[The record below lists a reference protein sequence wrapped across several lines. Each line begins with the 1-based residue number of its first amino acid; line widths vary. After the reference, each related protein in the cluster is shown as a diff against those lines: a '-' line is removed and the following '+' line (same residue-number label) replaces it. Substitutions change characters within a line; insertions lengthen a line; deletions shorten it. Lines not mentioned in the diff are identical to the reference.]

1 MNNLRPVGIIGT
13 GKYVPEKILTNS
25 DLEKMVDT
33 NDEWIVS
40 RTGIKERHIAAPDQA
55 TSDLAYEAAI
65 KALESAGMTGSDLD
79 LIIVA
84 TITPDSSFPSTAC
97 ILQDKLGAKGAAAFD
112 LSAACSGFVYGL
124 ASATS
129 FIQSG
134 MYNNALVIGADCL
147 SRITDYTDRNTC
159 VLFGD
164 GAGAVVVGEVPEGRG
179 FKAFDLG
186 AEGSGGSLL
195 QMEGGGSRLPA
206 TAETV
211 ENKKHYINMN
221 GREVFKFAVRVM
233 GTATIEV
240 LRKAG
245 MERTDV
251 DLFVPHQANIRII
264 QSAMQRLE
272 LPEEKVVVNVDKY
285 ANTSAASIPLALVE
299 AAEEGRMKA
308 GDTVLM
314 VGFGGGLTWGHRYS
328 FGKIDIWEMN
338 EMGKIAFVFPGQGS
352 QAVGMAKDAY
362 ESVPAA
368 TEIFRTADET
378 LGFSLSNLVFEGPET
393 ELKQTSNTQPALLTA
408 SIALLEAFKEKGIQ
422 PDYTAGHSLGEYSAL
437 VAAGVLSFADAVS
450 TVRARGQYMEQAVPG
465 GQGAMAAVLGADRE
479 ALGVLCRDVSESG
492 HAVEL
497 ANINCPGQI
506 VISGVKEGVAAVA
519 ERVKEAGGKRAI
531 ALEVS
536 GPFHSS
542 LMKGAAEKLAEKLKT
557 VTFSPAAVPVVA
569 NVTARPAEDGQV
581 QDLLTAQV
589 YSPVLWEDSVT
600 WLIEQGVDTF
610 IEIGSGSVLTGLIKK
625 QIKP

>member
-1 MNNLRPVGIIGT
+1 MNNLRPVGVIGT

-124 ASATS
+124 ATATS

-164 GAGAVVVGEVPEGRG
+164 GAGAVIVGEVPEGRG
-179 FKAFDLG
+179 FKSFDLG
-186 AEGSGGSLL
+186 AEGAGGSLL

-206 TAETV
+206 SVETV
-211 ENKKHYINMN
+211 ENKKHYIYMN

-233 GTATIEV
+233 GTATVEV

-245 MERTDV
+245 LERTDV

-314 VGFGGGLTWGHRYS
+314 VGFGGGLTWG
-328 FGKIDIWEMN
+328 
-338 EMGKIAFVFPGQGS
+338 A
-352 QAVGMAKDAY
+352 
-362 ESVPAA
+362 
-368 TEIFRTADET
+368 
-378 LGFSLSNLVFEGPET
+378 
-393 ELKQTSNTQPALLTA
+393 
-408 SIALLEAFKEKGIQ
+408 
-422 PDYTAGHSLGEYSAL
+422 
-437 VAAGVLSFADAVS
+437 
-450 TVRARGQYMEQAVPG
+450 
-465 GQGAMAAVLGADRE
+465 
-479 ALGVLCRDVSESG
+479 
-492 HAVEL
+492 
-497 ANINCPGQI
+497 
-506 VISGVKEGVAAVA
+506 
-519 ERVKEAGGKRAI
+519 
-531 ALEVS
+531 
-536 GPFHSS
+536 
-542 LMKGAAEKLAEKLKT
+542 
-557 VTFSPAAVPVVA
+557 
-569 NVTARPAEDGQV
+569 
-581 QDLLTAQV
+581 
-589 YSPVLWEDSVT
+589 
-600 WLIEQGVDTF
+600 
-610 IEIGSGSVLTGLIKK
+610 SVLVW
-625 QIKP
+625 

>member
-55 TSDLAYEAAI
+55 TSDLAYEAAL

-97 ILQDKLGAKGAAAFD
+97 ILQDKLGAKGVAAFD

-124 ASATS
+124 ATATS
-129 FIQSG
+129 FIKSG

-186 AEGSGGSLL
+186 AEGAGGSLL
-195 QMEGGGSRLPA
+195 NIEGGGSRLPA
-206 TAETV
+206 SAETI
-211 ENKKHYINMN
+211 ENKKHYIYMN

-245 MERTDV
+245 MDRTDV
-251 DLFVPHQANIRII
+251 DLFVPHQANVRII

-314 VGFGGGLTWGHRYS
+314 VGFGGGLTWG
-328 FGKIDIWEMN
+328 
-338 EMGKIAFVFPGQGS
+338 A
-352 QAVGMAKDAY
+352 
-362 ESVPAA
+362 
-368 TEIFRTADET
+368 
-378 LGFSLSNLVFEGPET
+378 
-393 ELKQTSNTQPALLTA
+393 
-408 SIALLEAFKEKGIQ
+408 
-422 PDYTAGHSLGEYSAL
+422 
-437 VAAGVLSFADAVS
+437 
-450 TVRARGQYMEQAVPG
+450 
-465 GQGAMAAVLGADRE
+465 
-479 ALGVLCRDVSESG
+479 
-492 HAVEL
+492 
-497 ANINCPGQI
+497 
-506 VISGVKEGVAAVA
+506 
-519 ERVKEAGGKRAI
+519 
-531 ALEVS
+531 
-536 GPFHSS
+536 
-542 LMKGAAEKLAEKLKT
+542 
-557 VTFSPAAVPVVA
+557 
-569 NVTARPAEDGQV
+569 
-581 QDLLTAQV
+581 
-589 YSPVLWEDSVT
+589 
-600 WLIEQGVDTF
+600 
-610 IEIGSGSVLTGLIKK
+610 SVLVW
-625 QIKP
+625 

>member
-1 MNNLRPVGIIGT
+1 MNNLRPVGVIGT

-124 ASATS
+124 ATATS

-164 GAGAVVVGEVPEGRG
+164 GAGAVIVGEVPEGRG
-179 FKAFDLG
+179 FKSFDLG
-186 AEGSGGSLL
+186 AEGAGGSLL

-206 TAETV
+206 SIETV
-211 ENKKHYINMN
+211 ENKKHYIYMN

-233 GTATIEV
+233 GTATVEV

-245 MERTDV
+245 LERTDV

-314 VGFGGGLTWGHRYS
+314 VGFGGGLTWG
-328 FGKIDIWEMN
+328 
-338 EMGKIAFVFPGQGS
+338 A
-352 QAVGMAKDAY
+352 
-362 ESVPAA
+362 
-368 TEIFRTADET
+368 
-378 LGFSLSNLVFEGPET
+378 
-393 ELKQTSNTQPALLTA
+393 
-408 SIALLEAFKEKGIQ
+408 
-422 PDYTAGHSLGEYSAL
+422 
-437 VAAGVLSFADAVS
+437 
-450 TVRARGQYMEQAVPG
+450 
-465 GQGAMAAVLGADRE
+465 
-479 ALGVLCRDVSESG
+479 
-492 HAVEL
+492 
-497 ANINCPGQI
+497 
-506 VISGVKEGVAAVA
+506 
-519 ERVKEAGGKRAI
+519 
-531 ALEVS
+531 
-536 GPFHSS
+536 
-542 LMKGAAEKLAEKLKT
+542 
-557 VTFSPAAVPVVA
+557 
-569 NVTARPAEDGQV
+569 
-581 QDLLTAQV
+581 
-589 YSPVLWEDSVT
+589 
-600 WLIEQGVDTF
+600 
-610 IEIGSGSVLTGLIKK
+610 SVLVW
-625 QIKP
+625 

>member
-1 MNNLRPVGIIGT
+1 MNNLRAVGIIGT

-40 RTGIKERHIAAPDQA
+40 RTGIKQRHIAAPDQA

-186 AEGSGGSLL
+186 AEGAGGSLL

-206 TAETV
+206 TTETV

-314 VGFGGGLTWGHRYS
+314 VGFGGGLTWG
-328 FGKIDIWEMN
+328 
-338 EMGKIAFVFPGQGS
+338 A
-352 QAVGMAKDAY
+352 
-362 ESVPAA
+362 
-368 TEIFRTADET
+368 
-378 LGFSLSNLVFEGPET
+378 
-393 ELKQTSNTQPALLTA
+393 
-408 SIALLEAFKEKGIQ
+408 
-422 PDYTAGHSLGEYSAL
+422 
-437 VAAGVLSFADAVS
+437 
-450 TVRARGQYMEQAVPG
+450 
-465 GQGAMAAVLGADRE
+465 
-479 ALGVLCRDVSESG
+479 
-492 HAVEL
+492 
-497 ANINCPGQI
+497 
-506 VISGVKEGVAAVA
+506 
-519 ERVKEAGGKRAI
+519 
-531 ALEVS
+531 
-536 GPFHSS
+536 
-542 LMKGAAEKLAEKLKT
+542 
-557 VTFSPAAVPVVA
+557 
-569 NVTARPAEDGQV
+569 
-581 QDLLTAQV
+581 
-589 YSPVLWEDSVT
+589 
-600 WLIEQGVDTF
+600 
-610 IEIGSGSVLTGLIKK
+610 SVLVW
-625 QIKP
+625 

>member
-1 MNNLRPVGIIGT
+1 MNNLRPVGVIGI

-186 AEGSGGSLL
+186 AEGAGGSLL

-206 TAETV
+206 SAETV
-211 ENKKHYINMN
+211 ENKKHYIYMN

-314 VGFGGGLTWGHRYS
+314 VGFGGGLTWG
-328 FGKIDIWEMN
+328 
-338 EMGKIAFVFPGQGS
+338 A
-352 QAVGMAKDAY
+352 
-362 ESVPAA
+362 
-368 TEIFRTADET
+368 
-378 LGFSLSNLVFEGPET
+378 
-393 ELKQTSNTQPALLTA
+393 
-408 SIALLEAFKEKGIQ
+408 
-422 PDYTAGHSLGEYSAL
+422 
-437 VAAGVLSFADAVS
+437 
-450 TVRARGQYMEQAVPG
+450 
-465 GQGAMAAVLGADRE
+465 
-479 ALGVLCRDVSESG
+479 
-492 HAVEL
+492 
-497 ANINCPGQI
+497 
-506 VISGVKEGVAAVA
+506 
-519 ERVKEAGGKRAI
+519 
-531 ALEVS
+531 
-536 GPFHSS
+536 
-542 LMKGAAEKLAEKLKT
+542 
-557 VTFSPAAVPVVA
+557 
-569 NVTARPAEDGQV
+569 
-581 QDLLTAQV
+581 
-589 YSPVLWEDSVT
+589 
-600 WLIEQGVDTF
+600 
-610 IEIGSGSVLTGLIKK
+610 SVLVW
-625 QIKP
+625 

>member
-124 ASATS
+124 ATATS

-186 AEGSGGSLL
+186 AEGAGGSLL
-195 QMEGGGSRLPA
+195 QIEGGGSRLPA
-206 TAETV
+206 SAETV
-211 ENKKHYINMN
+211 ENKKHYIYMN

-245 MERTDV
+245 MDRTDV
-251 DLFVPHQANIRII
+251 DLFVPHQANVRII

-314 VGFGGGLTWGHRYS
+314 VGFGGGLTWG
-328 FGKIDIWEMN
+328 
-338 EMGKIAFVFPGQGS
+338 A
-352 QAVGMAKDAY
+352 
-362 ESVPAA
+362 
-368 TEIFRTADET
+368 
-378 LGFSLSNLVFEGPET
+378 
-393 ELKQTSNTQPALLTA
+393 
-408 SIALLEAFKEKGIQ
+408 
-422 PDYTAGHSLGEYSAL
+422 
-437 VAAGVLSFADAVS
+437 
-450 TVRARGQYMEQAVPG
+450 
-465 GQGAMAAVLGADRE
+465 
-479 ALGVLCRDVSESG
+479 
-492 HAVEL
+492 
-497 ANINCPGQI
+497 
-506 VISGVKEGVAAVA
+506 
-519 ERVKEAGGKRAI
+519 
-531 ALEVS
+531 
-536 GPFHSS
+536 
-542 LMKGAAEKLAEKLKT
+542 
-557 VTFSPAAVPVVA
+557 
-569 NVTARPAEDGQV
+569 
-581 QDLLTAQV
+581 
-589 YSPVLWEDSVT
+589 
-600 WLIEQGVDTF
+600 
-610 IEIGSGSVLTGLIKK
+610 SVLVW
-625 QIKP
+625 